1 MHLQNSITIYGK
13 LEENWSANETVSI
26 DLMSYLPYLS
36 GYKTFFC
43 ISRMTSNIKFSR
55 MKFCYNTSF
64 ALPKQPQRS
73 RSILLNGS
81 EIVLDKK
88 KICLMTEEI
97 RYMDFM

>member
-13 LEENWSANETVSI
+13 LEENWSAKETVSI

-36 GYKTFFC
+36 GYKTGLFLVFVDC
-43 ISRMTSNIKFSR
+43 IMTSNIYFSR

-64 ALPKQPQRS
+64 ALPKQSQSS
-73 RSILLNGS
+73 RSVLQDGS
-81 EIVLDKK
+81 EIVLDGK

-97 RYMDFM
+97 R